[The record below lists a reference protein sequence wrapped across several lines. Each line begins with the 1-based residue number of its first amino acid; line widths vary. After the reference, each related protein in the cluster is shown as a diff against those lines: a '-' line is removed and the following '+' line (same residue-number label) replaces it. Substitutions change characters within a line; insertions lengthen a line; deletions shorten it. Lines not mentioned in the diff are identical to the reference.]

1 VESARRDAV
10 ALQLRRIVKAS
21 LIGLGVAGLGISL
34 ALSPWGADLEER
46 AGLEA
51 LFRIRGPIEPPAEV
65 AVVSLDR
72 DSAERLDLPE
82 QIRDWPRSIHAR
94 LIDRLVEA
102 GVSVIVFDLI
112 LTRPQDPVEDRAL
125 ATAIAGARRVVLF
138 QYLDTVKR
146 PITEAGEP
154 APRWLTTERV
164 VAPLPAFAEGAMGLA
179 PFPLPKVPGRVSQFW
194 TFQHIAGESPTLPV
208 VALQHHARPV
218 YHQWLA
224 LLKEH
229 LGDRLGAWPDDLA
242 EVGDAQDWRHLIVT
256 VRQAFR
262 ADPTLA
268 ARMGASLRART
279 AEVREQR
286 LLHALI
292 GVYGGGDSRYLN
304 FYGPAGGVPTVS
316 LHRILRSEA
325 PARSQP
331 VPDLSGRVV
340 FVGQSEL
347 TSHAGDDFI
356 TAFSGPDAVDLSGVE
371 IAATAFA
378 NLLDGRTLQ
387 PVCLGAELALLA
399 TFGILVGLIAGL
411 APGTVA
417 VTLCLALAAA
427 CYAGAQIVFTRA
439 DLWLPVAVP
448 LLVQL
453 PLGLLAGLLDQYR
466 DAQRARTR
474 MSRGIRYYLPD
485 EVATGLAEAPFDP
498 TMLHHRVYATSMVTD
513 AQGFTSLA
521 ETMSPEALKPFLDSY
536 LAIVIGSVER
546 FGGAVTDIVGDG
558 TTCVWRS
565 PVPARSCRVQA
576 CTAALEIGRAVAV
589 FNARHAPLK
598 LPTRMGLHAGWVV
611 VGNIGGAGHFSFI
624 VLGDTVNTTS
634 RIEQLN
640 KQLGT
645 YVLASEAVVAELDEF
660 LVRPLGRFQVIGKK
674 EVLRL
679 SELRGLADDAHD
691 AHLLA
696 DFAQGLA
703 WFEEQR
709 WQEAARQFESVLSGH
724 PDDGP
729 ARFYLERCRRYL
741 SLATVPAGSAV
752 IRLERK

>member
-1 VESARRDAV
+1 M
-10 ALQLRRIVKAS
+10 RRILKAG

-34 ALSPWGADLEER
+34 ALSPWGAVLEER
-46 AGLEA
+46 VGLEG
-51 LFRIRGPIEPPAEV
+51 LFRMRGPIEPPAEV

-72 DSAERLDLPE
+72 DSAERLGLPE
-82 QIRDWPRSIHAR
+82 QIRDWPRSIYAR
-94 LIDRLVEA
+94 LIDRLVKA
-102 GVSVIVFDLI
+102 NASVIVFDLI
-112 LTRPQDPVEDRAL
+112 LTRRQDPAEDRAL
-125 ATAIAGARRVVLF
+125 AKAIADARRVVLF
-138 QYLDTVKR
+138 EYLDAVRR
-146 PITEAGEP
+146 PLAEPGEP
-154 APRWLTTERV
+154 APGWLTAERAV
-164 VAPLPAFAEGAMGLA
+164 EPLPDFVEGAIGIA
-179 PFPLPKVPGRVSQFW
+179 PFPLPKVPSRVSQFW
-194 TFQHIAGESPTLPV
+194 TFQQVAGERPTLPV
-208 VALQHHARPV
+208 VALQHHAMPV
-218 YHQWLA
+218 YHRWA
-224 LLKEH
+224 TLLNEQAVEGLEPLPNH
-229 LGDRLGAWPDDLA
+229 PAMVGGADAWRRLMVAMRLSFG
-242 EVGDAQDWRHLIVT
+242 
-256 VRQAFR
+256 
-262 ADPTLA
+262 ADPTFPEMLIE
-268 ARMGASLRART
+268 RVRASELELRDR
-279 AEVREQR
+279 R
-286 LLHALI
+286 LLNALI
-292 GVYGGGDSRYLN
+292 DVYGGSDSRYLN
-304 FYGPAGGVPTVS
+304 FYGPAGRVPTVA
-316 LHRILRSEA
+316 LHDLLPSETGA
-325 PARSQP
+325 VSHAI
-331 VPDLSGRVV
+331 PDLSGRAV
-340 FVGQSEL
+340 FIGQSEL
-347 TSHAGDDFI
+347 ISPVGDDFA
-356 TAFSGPDAVDLSGVE
+356 TVFTQANGVDLSGVE

-387 PVCLGAELALLA
+387 PVGMGAELALLM

-411 APGTVA
+411 MPGMVA

-427 CYAGAQIVFTRA
+427 YYAGAQIAFTRA

-453 PLGLLAGLLDQYR
+453 PLGLLAGLLVQYR

-498 TMLHHRVYATSMVTD
+498 SMLHHRVYATSMVTD

-521 ETMSPEALKPFLDSY
+521 ETMSPEVLKPFLDSY

-576 CTAALEIGRAVAV
+576 CTAALEIGRAVAA

-611 VGNIGGAGHFSFI
+611 VGNIGGAGHFAFS
-624 VLGDTVNTTS
+624 VLGDTVNATS

-645 YVLASEAVVAELDEF
+645 YVLASEAVIAELDEF

-679 SELRGLADDAHD
+679 SELRGLADEPHD
-691 AHLLA
+691 ARLLA
-696 DFAQGLA
+696 DFAQALA

-709 WQEAARQFESVLSGH
+709 WEEAARRFESVLSDH